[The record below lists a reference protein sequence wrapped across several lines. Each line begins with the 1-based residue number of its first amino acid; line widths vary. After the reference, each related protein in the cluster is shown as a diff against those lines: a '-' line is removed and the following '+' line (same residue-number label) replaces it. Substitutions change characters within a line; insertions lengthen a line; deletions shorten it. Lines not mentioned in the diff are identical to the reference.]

1 MNLPDGNVGPSDKL
15 IGRPNNQRQSE
26 SPKNNS
32 DMIVVGIGSSAG
44 GVEALEALFSVMPDK
59 LGMAFIVVQ
68 HLSPD
73 FESLMPQILAR
84 KTVMPVSAIE
94 NQQTLEPNHVYVLP
108 SGKDL
113 IISDRV
119 LCTRDQDD
127 NRSLH
132 KPIDQFFFS
141 LASDVGQSAV
151 GVILSGTGND
161 GSRGIREIHDAGGL
175 VIVQSEKSAKFNG
188 MPRSAINTGIVDSI
202 AIIDEIPNSLIRF
215 SDLGNSSSKAS
226 RLAQFA
232 DSMETESRILHLLHV
247 HFGIDFDQYK
257 NDMFGRRVER
267 RICLTKESST
277 DSYLQRLEND
287 PQELKQL
294 YSDLLIGVTEFFRDR
309 EAFDELRMRVLPALL
324 DAAAPSGEFRVWVAP
339 CASGEEAYSIAIII
353 DELLKKRDYDLD
365 VKIFATD
372 VNTDCIEFAGRGVY
386 PEECLG
392 NVSPQRIEKYFE
404 HVDEGFL
411 VSRELRKQIVFAPH
425 NVLQDAPFTKLNMV
439 SCRNLL
445 IYMKADAKRKILS
458 LFNFSLIKDGVL
470 FLGPS
475 ESLAELAHEFR
486 TINDRWRI
494 FRKVAKVR
502 ISSVNL
508 PNNLPLRSRKP
519 LLEDRIGMPHS
530 ELMNVYDSL
539 LGEFMPPGLLIDE
552 NHQIV
557 HIFGAAT
564 RYLEFKP
571 GRPTSDFL
579 ELLPPTFRIAVANGL
594 KRVRLDSKP
603 VVYPGLNHEHAG
615 EIASIR
621 ITIKPAEA
629 TLSSKFLVIF
639 EDENAILGHSF
650 AGITPIDG
658 SSASLERIQFLEEQ
672 LQSTRESLHDSILD
686 LKSANEEMQSTNEE
700 LIASNE
706 ELQSTN
712 EELHSVNEEL
722 YTVNSEHQRKIT
734 ELTEMTD
741 DMENLLD
748 SIQVDTIF
756 LDRELKV
763 RKFTLGIA
771 KTFRLIPQD
780 LGRHFDSFNHELQHE
795 NIVGLVEKVLK
806 SERLLEEEV
815 QDNDQNWYLMRLLP
829 YSTRGKVDGV
839 LLTLI
844 DITTIKETEQK
855 LAELSEIVQSSD
867 DAIFRI
873 TLDGTIRTWNHG
885 SERLFSHTANYM
897 IGKNVN
903 VLTLYEEGQNALA
916 IALETIGRGERID
929 HIKMKAVRRNGEEV
943 DVQMSVSP
951 IRSVNNELVAASI
964 VLRDFTKEK
973 QAEEASLEAVRRRDQ
988 FLAMLSHE
996 LRNPI
1001 AAIMN
1006 ALAVLGARK
1015 ANAEKDVAARKV
1027 ILGQSKQLAKLLD
1040 DLLDV
1045 SRITHDKIKLDM
1057 KPVNLVQLSCQVT
1070 ECIESRIQE
1079 KNQNLTL
1086 EMPNMP
1092 VFIHADATRIIQ
1104 AQVNLMVNA
1113 TKYTPV
1119 GGNIKYSIS
1128 VVGKEAVIEVEDDGE
1143 GMSPELLKKV
1153 FEVFVQ
1159 ADQPLD
1165 RNVGGMGLGLPLV
1178 KMIATA
1184 HSGDVR
1190 AFSRG
1195 VGKGSK
1201 FALIFP
1207 TTQECQPLRTTAI
1220 RPPIESLHC
1229 KKLLLVEDNDGAREM
1244 LADYLSLEGFEVN
1257 SAANGR
1263 DAIDAFKDFC
1273 PSICIVDIGLPDLN
1287 GYEVVKQ
1294 IRAQEHQP
1302 QLSIALTGYGQESD
1316 RHAILEAGFDLHIVK
1331 PVAPNKLVDTIL
1343 IKLGN
1348 METKSKTIVQN

>member
-1 MNLPDGNVGPSDKL
+1 MNLPDGNVGGTSEVADKHQTDPS
-15 IGRPNNQRQSE
+15 
-26 SPKNNS
+26 KNNES

-44 GVEALEALFSVMPDK
+44 GVEALEAMFSVMPDK

-94 NQQTLEPNHVYVLP
+94 NQQTLEPNRVYVLP

-119 LCTRDQDD
+119 LYTRAQDD
-127 NRSLH
+127 KRSLN

-141 LASDVGQSAV
+141 LANDVGQSAV
-151 GVILSGTGND
+151 GVVLSGTGND

-202 AIIDEIPNSLIRF
+202 ATIDDIPNSLIRF
-215 SDLGNSSSKAS
+215 SELGSSDSKGS
-226 RLAQFA
+226 RLDQFA

-247 HFGIDFDQYK
+247 HFGIDFEQYK

-277 DSYLQRLEND
+277 ENYLMRLEND

-309 EAFDELRMRVLPALL
+309 EAFDELQMRVLPALL
-324 DAAAPSGEFRVWVAP
+324 DAAAPTGEFRVWVAP
-339 CASGEEAYSIAIII
+339 CASGEEAYSLAIII
-353 DELLKKRDYDLD
+353 DELLKKRDYELD

-372 VNTDCIEFAGRGVY
+372 VNSDCIEFAGRGVY

-392 NVSPQRIEKYFE
+392 NVSPQRIENYFE
-404 HVDEGFL
+404 HGDEGFL
-411 VSRELRKQIVFAPH
+411 VSRELRKQIVFATH
-425 NVLQDAPFTKLNMV
+425 NVLQDAPFTKLNLV

-445 IYMKADAKRKILS
+445 IYLKADAKRKILS
-458 LFNFSLIKDGVL
+458 LFNFSLIKNGIL

-486 TINDRWRI
+486 TVNDRWRI

-502 ISSVNL
+502 ISAVNL
-508 PNNLPLRSRKP
+508 PNNLPLRPSKSTP
-519 LLEDRIGMPHS
+519 EDRIGMPHS

-564 RYLEFKP
+564 KYLEFKP

-579 ELLPPTFRIAVANGL
+579 ELLPPTFRIAVSNGL
-594 KRVRLDSKP
+594 KRVKVDSKP
-603 VVYPGLNHEHAG
+603 VVYPGLKFELG
-615 EIASIR
+615 DDKVTSIR
-621 ITIKPAEA
+621 ISIKSAEA
-629 TLSSKFLVIF
+629 ALSPKFLVIF
-639 EDENAILGHSF
+639 EDESDSLAHSF
-650 AGITPIDG
+650 ADVIPIDG
-658 SSASLERIQFLEEQ
+658 GAASVERIQFLEEQ

-780 LGRHFDSFNHELQHE
+780 LGRHIDSFNHELQCKD
-795 NIVGLVEKVLK
+795 IVELVEKVLE
-806 SERLLEEEV
+806 SELLFEEEV

-829 YSTRGKVDGV
+829 YNSRGKVDGV

-844 DITTIKETEQK
+844 DITKIKETEQK

-873 TLDGTIRTWNHG
+873 SLDGTIRTWNHG
-885 SERLFSHTANYM
+885 SERLFSHTAKYM
-897 IGKNVN
+897 IGKNVS
-903 VLTLYEEGQNALA
+903 VLMLYEEGQNALTS
-916 IALETIGRGERID
+916 ALATIERGERID

-951 IRSVNNELVAASI
+951 IRGADNELVAASI

-973 QAEEASLEAVRRRDQ
+973 QAEDANLEAVRRRDQ

-1006 ALAVLGARK
+1006 ALAVLKVQETVNQSDA
-1015 ANAEKDVAARKV
+1015 AARNV

-1057 KPVNLVQLSCQVT
+1057 KPVNLVQFSSQVT

-1079 KNQNLTL
+1079 KNQSLTL
-1086 EMPNMP
+1086 EMPNKP

-1128 VVGKEAVIEVEDDGE
+1128 IVGKDAVIEVEDDGE

-1184 HSGDVR
+1184 HSGEVR

-1195 VGKGSK
+1195 LGKGSR
-1201 FALIFP
+1201 FSLIFP
-1207 TTQECQPLRTTAI
+1207 TTEECGLPQTPIT
-1220 RPPIESLHC
+1220 RPPIESLSC
-1229 KKLLLVEDNDGAREM
+1229 KKLLLVEDNDGARKM
-1244 LADYLSLEGFEVN
+1244 LAEYLSIEGFEVH

-1263 DAIDAFKDFC
+1263 EAIDSYGTFC

-1287 GYEVVKQ
+1287 GFEVVTQ
-1294 IRAQEHQP
+1294 IGTHEHQP
-1302 QLSIALTGYGQESD
+1302 RLTIALTGYGQEND
-1316 RHAILEAGFDLHIVK
+1316 RREILEAGFDLHIVK
-1331 PVAPNKLVDTIL
+1331 PVAPDELIDTIMM
-1343 IKLGN
+1343 KLGT
-1348 METKSKTIVQN
+1348 MESQSDSTSSKPV